1 MNKRLLSLLSL
12 SLTATILATPTTVQA
27 QNHTL
32 PPLNI
37 ELVGTDKTLQFQ
49 HAARLESVLKHAQK
63 QQVALQ
69 YPLAVT
75 LFDNTETTV
84 QESTALKNSVL
95 NQMIQ
100 HNLVAHPFYKF
111 IQHSQFAPRVL
122 SAIDV
127 DHIRLDKFDNP
138 LLQGQ
143 LALSAPKREEKVLY
157 VGNLEKVYAVE
168 NQAGVALHEQ
178 IDNLRSS
185 DIDELAY
192 PPILIYPDGK
202 IVHPHHGSWLTTQY
216 YLPPLT
222 VVYIPFDE
230 FETSQMDKD
239 IVALLAQRKPT
250 SSKN

>member
-12 SLTATILATPTTVQA
+12 SLTATILAAPTAVQA
-27 QNHTL
+27 QNHTP

-37 ELVGTDKTLQFQ
+37 ELVGTGKTLQFQ
-49 HAARLESVLKHAQK
+49 QAARLESVLKHAQE

-69 YPLAVT
+69 YPIAVT
-75 LFDNTETTV
+75 LFDNSEKAV

-111 IQHSQFAPRVL
+111 IQQSQFAPRVL
-122 SAIDV
+122 SDIDV
-127 DHIRLDKFDNP
+127 DRIRLDKFDNP

-157 VGNLEKVYAVE
+157 VGNVEKVYAVE
-168 NQAGVALHEQ
+168 NQAGIHLDEQ
-178 IDNLRSS
+178 ITSLRSS
-185 DIDELAY
+185 DIGEFAY
-192 PPILIYPDGK
+192 PPVLIYPDGK
-202 IVHPHHGSWLTTQY
+202 VIHPHHGRWLTTQY

-230 FETSQMDKD
+230 FGKSQMDKD
-239 IVALLAQRKPT
+239 IVDLLAQRKPT
-250 SSKN
+250 SSKK

>member
-12 SLTATILATPTTVQA
+12 SLTATILATPATVQA
-27 QNHTL
+27 QNHT
-32 PPLNI
+32 PSPLNI
-37 ELVGTDKTLQFQ
+37 ELVGTGKSVQFQ
-49 HAARLESVLKHAQK
+49 QAARLESVLKHAQER
-63 QQVALQ
+63 QVALQ

-75 LFDNTETTV
+75 LFDNSETAV

-111 IQHSQFAPRVL
+111 IQQNQFAPRVL
-122 SAIDV
+122 SSIDI
-127 DHIRLDKFDNP
+127 DRIRLDKFDNP
-138 LLQGQ
+138 LLRGQ
-143 LALSAPKREEKVLY
+143 LALSAPKRKEKVLY
-157 VGNLEKVYAVE
+157 VGNLKKVYAVE
-168 NQAGVALHEQ
+168 SHAGIPLHEQ
-178 IDNLRSS
+178 ITSLRSS
-185 DIDELAY
+185 DIGELAY
-192 PPILIYPDGK
+192 PPVLIYSDGK

-222 VVYIPFDE
+222 MVYIPFDE
-230 FETSQMDKD
+230 FEKSQMDKD

>member
-27 QNHTL
+27 QNHI
-32 PPLNI
+32 PSQLNI
-37 ELVGTDKTLQFQ
+37 ELVGTGKALQFQ
-49 HAARLESVLKHAQK
+49 QAARLESVLKHAQE

-75 LFDNTETTV
+75 LFDNSETAV
-84 QESTALKNSVL
+84 QRSTALKNSVL

-111 IQHSQFAPRVL
+111 IQRSQFAPRVL

-127 DHIRLDKFDNP
+127 DRIRLDKFDNP

-143 LALSAPKREEKVLY
+143 LALSAPKRKEKVLY

-168 NQAGVALHEQ
+168 NQAGIALHEQ
-178 IDNLRSS
+178 VDNLGSS
-185 DIDELAY
+185 DIGELAY
-192 PPILIYPDGK
+192 PPILIYP
-202 IVHPHHGSWLTTQY
+202 
-216 YLPPLT
+216 
-222 VVYIPFDE
+222 
-230 FETSQMDKD
+230 
-239 IVALLAQRKPT
+239 
-250 SSKN
+250 

>member
-12 SLTATILATPTTVQA
+12 SLTATILATSTTVQA
-27 QNHTL
+27 QNHI
-32 PPLNI
+32 PSPLKI
-37 ELVGTDKTLQFQ
+37 ELVGMGKALQFPQ
-49 HAARLESVLKHAQK
+49 AARLESVLKHAQE

-75 LFDNTETTV
+75 LFDNSEAVV

-95 NQMIQ
+95 NQLIQ

-111 IQHSQFAPRVL
+111 IQQSQFAPRVL

-127 DHIRLDKFDNP
+127 DRIRLDKFDNP
-138 LLQGQ
+138 LLKGQ

-168 NQAGVALHEQ
+168 NQAGIPLHEQ
-178 IDNLRSS
+178 INHLRSS
-185 DIDELAY
+185 DIGELAY

-202 IVHPHHGSWLTTQY
+202 VIHPHHGSWLTKQY

-222 VVYIPFDE
+222 MVYIPFDD
-230 FETSQMDKD
+230 FEQSPMDQE
-239 IVALLAQRKPT
+239 IVKLLSQRKPT

>member
-27 QNHTL
+27 QN
-32 PPLNI
+32 PPPSPLNI
-37 ELVGTDKTLQFQ
+37 ELVGTGKALQFQ
-49 HAARLESVLKHAQK
+49 QAARLESVLKHAQE
-63 QQVALQ
+63 QQVTLQ

-75 LFDNTETTV
+75 LFDNSETAV

-111 IQHSQFAPRVL
+111 IQQSQFAPRVL

-127 DHIRLDKFDNP
+127 DRIRLDKFDNP

-157 VGNLEKVYAVE
+157 VGNLEKV
-168 NQAGVALHEQ
+168 Q
-178 IDNLRSS
+178 
-185 DIDELAY
+185 
-192 PPILIYPDGK
+192 
-202 IVHPHHGSWLTTQY
+202 HGGANIH
-216 YLPPLT
+216 YLEKKLGL
-222 VVYIPFDE
+222 
-230 FETSQMDKD
+230 Q
-239 IVALLAQRKPT
+239 
-250 SSKN
+250 

>member
-12 SLTATILATPTTVQA
+12 SLTIILATPATVRANNQS
-27 QNHTL
+27 Q
-32 PPLNI
+32 LNV
-37 ELVGTDKTLQFQ
+37 ELVGKGKALQFEQ
-49 HAARLESVLKHAQK
+49 ATRLENILKHAQE
-63 QQVALQ
+63 QQVVLQ

-75 LFDNTETTV
+75 LFDNSETAL

-111 IQHSQFAPRVL
+111 IQRSQFAPRVL

-127 DHIRLDKFDNP
+127 DHVRLDKFDNP

-143 LALSAPKREEKVLY
+143 LALSTPKREERVLY
-157 VGNLEKVYAVE
+157 VGNVEKVYVVE
-168 NQAGVALHEQ
+168 NQAGIALHEQ
-178 IDNLRSS
+178 VDNLRLS
-185 DIDELAY
+185 DIGELAY

-202 IVHPHHGSWLTTQY
+202 VVNPHHGNWLTTQY

-222 VVYIPFDE
+222 IVYIPFDE
-230 FETSQMDKD
+230 IESSQMDKD
-239 IVALLAQRKPT
+239 IVALLTQRKPT

>member
-1 MNKRLLSLLSL
+1 MNKRLLSLLGL
-12 SLTATILATPTTVQA
+12 SLTATILAAPTAVQA
-27 QNHTL
+27 QNH
-32 PPLNI
+32 PSSPLNV
-37 ELVGTDKTLQFQ
+37 ELVGTGKALQFQ
-49 HAARLESVLKHAQK
+49 QAARLGSILKHAQE

-69 YPLAVT
+69 YPLAVA
-75 LFDNTETTV
+75 LFDNSETAL

-111 IQHSQFAPRVL
+111 IQQSQFAPRVL
-122 SAIDV
+122 SAIDG
-127 DHIRLDKFDNP
+127 DRIRLDKFDNP
-138 LLQGQ
+138 LLQGK

-157 VGNLEKVYAVE
+157 VGNMGKVYTVA
-168 NQAGVALHEQ
+168 NQAGIALHEQ
-178 IDNLRSS
+178 IQNLGSS
-185 DIDELAY
+185 DIGELSY

-202 IVHPHHGSWLTTQY
+202 VIHPHHGSWLTTQY

-222 VVYIPFDE
+222 MVYVPFDE
-230 FETSQMDKD
+230 FENSQMDKD

>member
-27 QNHTL
+27 QNHTS

-37 ELVGTDKTLQFQ
+37 ELVGTGKALQFQ
-49 HAARLESVLKHAQK
+49 QAARLESVLKHAQE
-63 QQVALQ
+63 QQIALQ

-75 LFDNTETTV
+75 LFDDSESAV
-84 QESTALKNSVL
+84 QRSTALKNSVL

-111 IQHSQFAPRVL
+111 IQRSQFAPRVL
-122 SAIDV
+122 SAIDI

-168 NQAGVALHEQ
+168 NQTGVALHEQ

-185 DIDELAY
+185 DIDELSY

-202 IVHPHHGSWLTTQY
+202 VIHPHHGSWLTTQY

-222 VVYIPFDE
+222 IVYIPFDE
-230 FETSQMDKD
+230 FEKSQMDKD